1 MTNDA
6 RQMIG
11 HGPKRKG
18 SVLERVGEP
27 LDRAVKSRGRRIDE
41 EKMVEPFGNKA
52 PASNQW
58 IAQNQGG
65 IVPDKT
71 VSQRWSIADK
81 DSGDDEQDGE
91 TLFHKKRI
99 GQNQ

>member
-1 MTNDA
+1 
-6 RQMIG
+6 MIG

-27 LDRAVKSRGRRIDE
+27 LDRTVKSRGRRIDE
-41 EKMVEPFGNKA
+41 EKMVEPFWNEA

-71 VSQRWSIADK
+71 ISQRRSIADK
-81 DSGDDEQDGE
+81 HSEND
-91 TLFHKKRI
+91 
-99 GQNQ
+99 N